1 MLDKILDY
9 IALSVVIIIILA
21 AAVVVGFF
29 AYKAPLVAVW
39 TLFPFI
45 CFWSLDRTAK
55 FLHRK

>member
-9 IALSVVIIIILA
+9 IALSVVVIIILA
-21 AAVVVGFF
+21 AAIMVGFF
-29 AYKAPLVAVW
+29 AYEAPLVIIWMVC
-39 TLFPFI
+39 PFV

>member
-21 AAVVVGFF
+21 AAVVVVFF
-29 AYKAPLVAVW
+29 VYKAPIVVILM
-39 TLFPFI
+39 LFPFI